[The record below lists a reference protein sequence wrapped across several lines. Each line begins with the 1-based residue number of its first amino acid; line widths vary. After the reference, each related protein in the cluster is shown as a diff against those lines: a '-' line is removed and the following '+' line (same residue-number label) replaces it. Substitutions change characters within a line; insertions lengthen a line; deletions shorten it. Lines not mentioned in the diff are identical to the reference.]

1 MRRLMLWLTVLALLL
16 GGLWLGAESLLM
28 REIRRYAAQDPGLQI
43 AALRGMRQ
51 PGRIGTVG
59 SGVEWATPAGRVE
72 LPQADLWLSP
82 LRPTELRLDLP
93 PGATFDDGYGA
104 QIQSLAATEARLRLR
119 PLAGAELA
127 SFALHSGP
135 LTLGNEPLAQG
146 IDMQAR
152 LAEAGS
158 YDVTLTLHDLAPA
171 ALAGPLP
178 LPGAL
183 NLDAKGRVWLDRPPS
198 PQTMTPETVPL
209 PVGLRLDAAELRLGR
224 LSARILGDIRADA
237 QGRAEGQIAVYT
249 RDSRPIIEAAA
260 KAGLIPSKAAIL
272 ATTMLRNL
280 SELPMPAGGPDFPAP
295 AQGEMRLPLRMAD
308 GKISLGPLVLGP
320 APMFPRR

>member
-1 MRRLMLWLTVLALLL
+1 MAADPRRHDHDGGMMRRLMLWLTVLALLL

-146 IDMQAR
+146 ISRATP
-152 LAEAGS
+152 
-158 YDVTLTLHDLAPA
+158 VTTWWTQTTL
-171 ALAGPLP
+171 
-178 LPGAL
+178 
-183 NLDAKGRVWLDRPPS
+183 K
-198 PQTMTPETVPL
+198 
-209 PVGLRLDAAELRLGR
+209 
-224 LSARILGDIRADA
+224 
-237 QGRAEGQIAVYT
+237 
-249 RDSRPIIEAAA
+249 
-260 KAGLIPSKAAIL
+260 
-272 ATTMLRNL
+272 
-280 SELPMPAGGPDFPAP
+280 
-295 AQGEMRLPLRMAD
+295 
-308 GKISLGPLVLGP
+308 
-320 APMFPRR
+320 